1 MSFNSKL
8 KENGRI
14 FDIAK
19 WVLVGFFLIV
29 AIVGNYYFRQYNTI
43 LRIIV
48 VVFMVLFSI
57 VLVLWTKKGKEIL
70 GFMRSAKMETR
81 KVIWPSRQETL
92 QTTLVVAL
100 VTIVMSLIL
109 WGLDGV
115 MVRLVSLIINLRF

>member
-8 KENGRI
+8 KENERI

-19 WVLVGFFLIV
+19 WALVGLFLII
-29 AIVGNYYFRQYNTI
+29 AIVGNYYFRQYSTI
-43 LRIIV
+43 LRTIA
-48 VVFMVLFSI
+48 VVFMALFS
-57 VLVLWTKKGKEIL
+57 VGLVLWTKKGKEIL
-70 GFMRSAKMETR
+70 GFIQAAKIEIR

-109 WGLDGV
+109 WGLDGI
-115 MVRLVSLIINLRF
+115 MVRLVSFIIGLRF